1 MFGSLE
7 GEGVEGK
14 RVAGNN
20 YPQWRSQDFNLGGGL
35 KEKRLKAKLF

>member
-14 RVAGNN
+14 RVAGRRVEGSN
-20 YPQWRSQDFNLGGGL
+20 YPQWQSQDFNLVGG
-35 KEKRLKAKLF
+35 ED